1 MNNVVRTGGIV
12 LIALGVLAI
21 LLTLVTGDSFR
32 GLTLESGA
40 TLLAG
45 GFIALGLSTLA
56 AAVETLRA
64 YIAVEE
70 QETETFEPSA
80 GAMPRS
86 FAENLRPAETTFN
99 PGGNVQG
106 ARLEDHELAAPH
118 LDMPRPAEERFS
130 LLRETPPPP
139 ELEPE
144 PEPLAE
150 PERESEVEDVHD
162 YERVSEQAVSE
173 EELYVVEERTIAGKP
188 ARILSDGT
196 VEAETDDGWMR
207 FENVE
212 HLEEYMEAVRAQH
225 G

>member
-1 MNNVVRTGGIV
+1 MNIVVRTGGII

-21 LLTLVTGDSFR
+21 LLTLVTGDSFQ
-32 GLTLESGA
+32 GLTFDSGA
-40 TLLAG
+40 ILLAG

-56 AAVETLRA
+56 TAVETLRA

-70 QETETFEPSA
+70 QGPEAFEASA
-80 GAMPRS
+80 SSMSRS
-86 FAENLRPAETTFN
+86 FAENLN
-99 PGGNVQG
+99 PVEAAFKPSGNAPG
-106 ARLEDHELAAPH
+106 ARLEDQDLVQPR
-118 LDMPRPAEERFS
+118 LDKTRSAEERFS
-130 LLRETPPPP
+130 LVRENPPPPPEPEP

-144 PEPLAE
+144 P
-150 PERESEVEDVHD
+150 EVEDVHD
-162 YERVSEQAVSE
+162 YEQVPEEVVSE

-212 HLEEYMEAVRAQH
+212 HLEEYMEAVRSQH

>member
-32 GLTLESGA
+32 GLTLDSGA
-40 TLLAG
+40 MLLAG
-45 GFIALGLSTLA
+45 GLIALGLSTLA

-70 QETETFEPSA
+70 QGTETFEPGASA
-80 GAMPRS
+80 MSRP
-86 FAENLRPAETTFN
+86 FAENISPAEAAFK
-99 PGGNVQG
+99 PRSNVQG
-106 ARLEDHELAAPH
+106 ARLEDHELASPR
-118 LDMPRPAEERFS
+118 LDTPRPAEERFS
-130 LLRETPPPP
+130 LVRESPPPP
-139 ELEPE
+139 EPEPE

-150 PERESEVEDVHD
+150 PESEVEDVHD
-162 YERVSEQAVSE
+162 YEQVPEEAVSE

-212 HLEEYMEAVRAQH
+212 HLEEYMEAVRTQH

>member
-1 MNNVVRTGGIV
+1 MNNVVRTGGFV

-21 LLTLVTGDSFR
+21 LLTLVMGDSLP
-32 GLTLESGA
+32 GLTLDSGA

-64 YIAVEE
+64 YLAVEE
-70 QETETFEPSA
+70 QGAETFEASA
-80 GAMPRS
+80 APLPRP
-86 FAENLRPAETTFN
+86 FAESSSPAEAPFK
-99 PGGNVQG
+99 PRGNAQG
-106 ARLEDHELAAPH
+106 ARLEEPELTPPR
-118 LDMPRPAEERFS
+118 LDKQRPAEERFS
-130 LLRETPPPP
+130 LIRENPPPP
-139 ELEPE
+139 APE
-144 PEPLAE
+144 PEI
-150 PERESEVEDVHD
+150 EDVHD
-162 YERVSEQAVSE
+162 YEQVPDEEISE

-212 HLEEYMEAVRAQH
+212 HLEEYMEAVRSQH

>member
-1 MNNVVRTGGIV
+1 MNTVVRTGGIV
-12 LIALGVLAI
+12 LIALGVLTI
-21 LLTLVTGDSFR
+21 LLTLVTGGSFR
-32 GLTLESGA
+32 GLTLDSGV

-45 GFIALGLSTLA
+45 GFIALGLSNLA

-70 QETETFEPSA
+70 QGTETFEPSA
-80 GAMPRS
+80 GAMSSRS
-86 FAENLRPAETTFN
+86 FAENLSPAETPFK
-99 PGGNVQG
+99 PRGNVQG
-106 ARLEDHELAAPH
+106 ARLEDHELASPH
-118 LDMPRPAEERFS
+118 LDTPRPAEERFS
-130 LLRETPPPP
+130 LVRESPSPP

-150 PERESEVEDVHD
+150 PESEVEDVHD
-162 YERVSEQAVSE
+162 YEQVREEAVSE

-212 HLEEYMEAVRAQH
+212 HLEEYMEAVRTQH